1 MKKIKLIIITT
12 LLLFILTACNLEGL
26 NDKDNYEVVSITH
39 KVSKFEKMDGENA
52 VYKKVD
58 VTEEFYVNPKK
69 VVTFSWGVADVFN
82 YFGLEKIG
90 IETLGLPTETSNIPN
105 IIKGLNDVNYIDA
118 GTLHII
124 NYDAIDLIN
133 PDLIILDGR
142 TASEYDYI
150 KENYP
155 NINVLDAST
164 TSYSLTQQKQ
174 IFNNLGKIFTNIKD
188 NLNKEIA
195 DFELAF
201 TEISEI
207 AKSKRAMFIMLNGSK
222 ISDFSHEQS
231 RYGTLFNEFGFLVA
245 RLENATEITSSHGRE
260 IGFEA
265 IDEINPEIIFIMD
278 RAFVVEGS
286 NSDKSFLSDPT
297 LSNVSAIKNNL
308 VFDLNAEAWY
318 TVTGGITATK
328 QMIEDVR
335 VFINKS

>member
-1 MKKIKLIIITT
+1 MKKLKILIVTT
-12 LLLFILTACNLEGL
+12 LLLFVLTACNLEGL
-26 NDKDNYEVVSITH
+26 NDKDKYEVVSITH
-39 KVSKFEKMDGENA
+39 KVSKFEKMDGETA
-52 VYKKVD
+52 VYKKID
-58 VTEEFYVNPKK
+58 VTEDFYVNPRK
-69 VVTFSWGVADVFN
+69 VVIFSWAVADVFN

-90 IETLGLPTETSNIPN
+90 IETLGLPTETSNVPSL
-105 IIKGLNDVNYIDA
+105 IKGLNDIKYIDA

-142 TASEYDYI
+142 TASQYEYI

-155 NINVLDAST
+155 NINVLDASST
-164 TSYSLTQQKQ
+164 NYSLEHQKL

-201 TEISEI
+201 IEISEI
-207 AKSKRAMFIMLNGSK
+207 AKSKRAMFIMLNGNK

-245 RLENATEITSSHGRE
+245 RLENSTEITGSHGRE
-260 IGFEA
+260 IGYEA
-265 IDEINPEIIFIMD
+265 IDEINPEIIFLMD
-278 RAFVVEGS
+278 RASVVEGS
-286 NSDKSFLSDPT
+286 SSDKSFLEDPILSD
-297 LSNVSAIKNNL
+297 VYAIKNNL

-318 TVTGGITATK
+318 TVTGGISATK
-328 QMIEDVR
+328 QMIKDVSA
-335 VFINKS
+335 FINK